1 MLQLDVELRRYCVD
15 YSRICFNPSYQGPVT
30 CREEPKSILIDS
42 PVEECEMTPIRS
54 CKFVTKLVPKLAAR
68 ETCIDVPKEICSKSK
83 SNPRRVKKPVI
94 KKWCFKP
101 SNRTES
107 AVELELEPEEP
118 EDCSLC
124 EEGVTG
130 VCDTEHTPYTQC
142 KYCEQNVC
150 VTGTPRVHTTQY
162 IILSPRLPH

>member
-1 MLQLDVELRRYCVD
+1 MLQLAVESRRYCVD

-30 CREEPKSILIDS
+30 CREEPKSILVDS
-42 PVEECEMTPIRS
+42 PVEECEMAPIRS
-54 CKFVTKLVPKLAAR
+54 CKFVTKLLPKLAAR

-101 SNRTES
+101 TNKTEL
-107 AVELELEPEEP
+107 AVELET

-130 VCDTEHTPYTQC
+130 VCDIEHTPYTQC

-150 VTGTPRVHTTQY
+150 VTGTPRVHIAPYT
-162 IILSPRLPH
+162 ILSPRLPH